1 MSKINLRIVVMFVA
15 IVGVTGFMIF
25 FPELSFAQVIGGGG
39 FEGKLQNLTNSIINV
54 ILPAVSILGLVYAAI
69 LAVTG
74 DGAARQRMIFVVI
87 ASIVGF
93 LAPIIIGWFKS
104 AAGA

>member
-1 MSKINLRIVVMFVA
+1 MSKNSFWCVVT
-15 IVGVTGFMIF
+15 VGVICLVAF
-25 FPELSFAQVIGGGG
+25 FPEYSFAQVIGGGG
-39 FEGKLQNLTNSIINV
+39 FEGKLQSLTNSIINV

-74 DGAARQRMIFVVI
+74 DGAAKQRMIFVVI

-93 LAPIIIGWFKS
+93 LAPIIISWFKS